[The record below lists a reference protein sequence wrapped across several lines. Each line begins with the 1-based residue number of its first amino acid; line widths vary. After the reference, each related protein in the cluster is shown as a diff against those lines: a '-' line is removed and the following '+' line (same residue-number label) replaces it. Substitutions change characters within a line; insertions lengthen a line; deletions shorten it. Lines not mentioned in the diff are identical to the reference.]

1 MRRCSLCAAC
11 RLWLYASCFPSGI
24 HLHPED
30 PNDSFAKPQITEHAP
45 NPTNPPPGLGVP
57 QMRVDT
63 SRREELHVSFNVTFP
78 ALPCEA
84 LLMDAGDVSG
94 KWQTESRMKVAK

>member
-1 MRRCSLCAAC
+1 
-11 RLWLYASCFPSGI
+11 
-24 HLHPED
+24 
-30 PNDSFAKPQITEHAP
+30 
-45 NPTNPPPGLGVP
+45 
-57 QMRVDT
+57 MRVDT